1 MTSSSHRAQ
10 RLQTY
15 TSTQK
20 PTELLPL
27 TMSLFESYHING
39 KAPSDIKEL
48 SKVAV
53 EHGIFGN
60 EAEAQRWIEGD
71 ACEKETR
78 LGGVPFFVFGGKYG
92 SSGALPVD
100 DFVEVSQRTAY
111 PQHQ

>member
-1 MTSSSHRAQ
+1 
-10 RLQTY
+10 
-15 TSTQK
+15 
-20 PTELLPL
+20 
-27 TMSLFESYHING
+27 MSLFESYHING

-78 LGGVPFFVFGGKYG
+78 LGYQEAKVKGISGVPFFVFGGKYG